1 MQRQVILRL
10 ASHLM
15 EFEDGV
21 SQNILSISNESHA
34 APGDSPPCFL
44 PPSMFL
50 QIDANMIQQINI
62 HEISA

>member
-15 EFEDGV
+15 KFEDGV
-21 SQNILSISNESHA
+21 SQNILSISNESHEG
-34 APGDSPPCFL
+34 PDDPPPCFL

-50 QIDANMIQQINI
+50 KIDANMIRQINI